1 MRVIMMGQQMNL
13 TNGSTLED
21 KNSTVSS
28 GAEPLKSRSFCRSD
42 PFTHNWL
49 NQLELQRVDSP
60 TGRYYVTPEGK
71 NYPSVTTFL
80 SKTEDSDYIQE
91 WRNAVGEQEANRV
104 SRRASTRGS
113 QLHEN
118 AESYLRN
125 IPVEIPKVRMLD
137 LSLMTGIIPALN
149 RIDNI
154 RLLESQLYSHAFKLA
169 GTVDCLAE
177 FDGEL
182 AVIDFK
188 TSSKQKGKEE
198 IDNYFIQTAIY
209 SWMIEERYGIRVPKL
224 VIIISEEFG
233 NAKVYVENRKNW
245 FEPLKQRLLKFRR

>member
-1 MRVIMMGQQMNL
+1 M
-13 TNGSTLED
+13 
-21 KNSTVSS
+21 
-28 GAEPLKSRSFCRSD
+28 KSHSFCKSE

-60 TGRYYVTPEGK
+60 SGRYYVTPEGK

-80 SKTEDSDYIQE
+80 SKTDDSNYIAE
-91 WRNAVGEQEANRV
+91 WRNAVGDAEADRV

-118 AESYLRN
+118 AEAYLRN
-125 IPVEIPKVRMLD
+125 KPVIIPKVRMLD
-137 LSLMTGIIPALN
+137 LSLMRGIIPALN
-149 RIDNI
+149 RINNVK
-154 RLLESQLYSHAFKLA
+154 LLESQLYSHAFKLA
-169 GTVDCLAE
+169 GTVDCVAE

-188 TSSKQKGKEE
+188 TSGKIKGKEE

-209 SWMIEERYGIRVPKL
+209 SWMIEERYGIRIPKL
-224 VIIISEEFG
+224 VIIIAEEFG

-245 FEPLKQRLLKFRR
+245 FDALKAKLIKFRR